1 MWWLDLAMLFF
12 PVTCIICG
20 KRLGSFTDV
29 LCLEC
34 EYNLPRT
41 GFRDHVNNPV
51 SRAFWGRI
59 PLEMG
64 TSLLR
69 FDKGS
74 AYQSLLHEL
83 KYKGNRRVGYYLGR
97 LLGKELIHSSFDSCD
112 IMVPVPLHPK
122 RHRKRGYNQ
131 SEIIAS
137 GISLVTGIPVVT
149 DLLERTVHHHSQI
162 SLGRYERFRNISG
175 NFRVSTNAPDVNGLK
190 ILLVDDVVTTGSTL
204 EACGLELLRKFS
216 CTICMATL
224 SCA

>member
-1 MWWLDLAMLFF
+1 MLFF
-12 PVTCIICG
+12 PVTCITCG
-20 KRLGSFTDV
+20 KRLASFSDI
-29 LCLEC
+29 LCLQC

-41 GFRDHVNNPV
+41 GFMDYANNPV

-59 PLEMG
+59 PVEMG

-74 AYQSLLHEL
+74 SYQSLLHEL

-97 LLGKELIHSSFDSCD
+97 LLGKELINSPFSSCD

-131 SEIIAS
+131 SEIIAR
-137 GISLVTGIPVVT
+137 GISLATGIPVVT
-149 DLLERTVHHHSQI
+149 DLLERTVHHHSQT
-162 SLGRYERFRNISG
+162 SLGRYERFMNISG
-175 NFRVSTNAPDVNGLK
+175 NFRVCTNAPNVNGMK

-204 EACGLELLRKFS
+204 EACGLELLTKFR
-216 CTICMATL
+216 CLIYMVTL

>member
-1 MWWLDLAMLFF
+1 MLFY
-12 PVTCIICG
+12 PVNCITCG
-20 KRLGSFTDV
+20 KNLQSFSDV
-29 LCLEC
+29 MCLEC

-41 GFRDHVNNPV
+41 GFRDHADNPV
-51 SRAFWGRI
+51 NQSFWGRI
-59 PLEMG
+59 PMELG

-74 AYQSLLHEL
+74 AYQSLLHEM
-83 KYKGNRRVGYYLGR
+83 KYRGNHRVGYYLGR
-97 LLGKELIHSSFDSCD
+97 LLGKELVHSTFDSCD

-122 RHRKRGYNQ
+122 KLRERGYNQ
-131 SEIIAS
+131 SEIIARGTS
-137 GISLVTGIPVVT
+137 QITGIPVVT
-149 DLLERTVHHHSQI
+149 DLLERTVHHHSQT

-175 NFRVSTNAPDVNGLK
+175 NFRVCPGAPDVNGMN

-216 CTICMATL
+216 CLIYIATV